1 MFDLKHGNVLGMF
14 QKKLCYRYNHLGVIP
29 FEYIAGVTRDG
40 KFAVSMINQS
50 TQIVLM
56 DEWTN
61 GSLCCEDAKRI
72 LQGYYLF
79 ILLLF
84 SVMTPHCSMFYFR
97 WTGFFV
103 KMVTILDSMCISL
116 SGGILM
122 VPQKHREAS
131 KFIYNSGFYITT
143 NVYPDFGEGLDGQA
157 IKKRLKVFE
166 MKSLKHKD
174 TRVTGK
180 LLFYDKPIYVGSG
193 SSTPTT
199 CNTKS
204 L

>member
-1 MFDLKHGNVLGMF
+1 MFDLKHSNVLSMF

-40 KFAVSMINQS
+40 KFAGSMINQS

-61 GSLCCEDAKRI
+61 NSLRREDAKRI
-72 LQGYYLF
+72 LRGCYLF
-79 ILLLF
+79 ILLSF
-84 SVMTPHCSMFYFR
+84 SVITQHCSMFYFQL
-97 WTGFFV
+97 TVFFV
-103 KMVTILDSMCISL
+103 KMFIILDSMCISL

-131 KFIYNSGFYITT
+131 KLICNSGFYITN
-143 NVYPDFGEGLDGQA
+143 NVPLDFGEGLDGQA

-166 MKSLKHKD
+166 MKSLKHK
-174 TRVTGK
+174 RHQR
-180 LLFYDKPIYVGSG
+180 DK
-193 SSTPTT
+193 
-199 CNTKS
+199 
-204 L
+204 

>member
-1 MFDLKHGNVLGMF
+1 MKFELSSHCKNFIRGTVLF
-14 QKKLCYRYNHLGVIP
+14 SACFRKKLCYCYNNLGVIP
-29 FEYIAGVTRDG
+29 FEYIAGVTHDG
-40 KFAVSMINQS
+40 KFVGSMINQS

-61 GSLCCEDAKRI
+61 DSLCCENAKRI

-84 SVMTPHCSMFYFR
+84 SVTIPPCSALFSVERNFC
-97 WTGFFV
+97 
-103 KMVTILDSMCISL
+103 KDIILDSMCISL

-143 NVYPDFGEGLDGQA
+143 NV
-157 IKKRLKVFE
+157 
-166 MKSLKHKD
+166 
-174 TRVTGK
+174 
-180 LLFYDKPIYVGSG
+180 
-193 SSTPTT
+193 
-199 CNTKS
+199 
-204 L
+204 

>member
-1 MFDLKHGNVLGMF
+1 
-14 QKKLCYRYNHLGVIP
+14 
-29 FEYIAGVTRDG
+29 
-40 KFAVSMINQS
+40 MINQS

-61 GSLCCEDAKRI
+61 DSLCCEDAKRI

-84 SVMTPHCSMFYFR
+84 SVTIPPCSALFSVERNFC
-97 WTGFFV
+97 
-103 KMVTILDSMCISL
+103 KDIILDSMCISL

-143 NVYPDFGEGLDGQA
+143 NVYPNFGEGLDGQA
-157 IKKRLKVFE
+157 MKKCLKVFE
-166 MKSLKHKD
+166 TKSLKHKD
-174 TRVTGK
+174 TSVGK
-180 LLFYDKPIYVGSG
+180 LCFFNNKPMYIGGG

-199 CNTKS
+199 CKTNS

>member
-1 MFDLKHGNVLGMF
+1 MFDLKHGNVLSMF
-14 QKKLCYRYNHLGVIP
+14 QNKLCYLYNHLGVIP
-29 FEYIAGVTRDG
+29 FEYIARVTRDG
-40 KFAVSMINQS
+40 KFAGCMINQS

-61 GSLCCEDAKRI
+61 DSLCCEDAKRI

-84 SVMTPHCSMFYFR
+84 SVITPHCSMFYFR
-97 WTGFFV
+97 LTGFFV
-103 KMVTILDSMCISL
+103 KKVTILDSMCISL
-116 SGGILM
+116 AGGILM
-122 VPQKHREAS
+122 VPQKHGETS

-143 NVYPDFGEGLDGQA
+143 NVYPNFGEGLDGQA

-166 MKSLKHKD
+166 TKSLKPKD
-174 TRVTGK
+174 TSVTGK

>member
-1 MFDLKHGNVLGMF
+1 
-14 QKKLCYRYNHLGVIP
+14 
-29 FEYIAGVTRDG
+29 
-40 KFAVSMINQS
+40 MINQS

-61 GSLCCEDAKRI
+61 DSLCCEDAKRI

-84 SVMTPHCSMFYFR
+84 SVTIPPCSALFSVERNFC
-97 WTGFFV
+97 
-103 KMVTILDSMCISL
+103 KDIILDSMCISL

-143 NVYPDFGEGLDGQA
+143 NVCPDFGEGLDGQA

-166 MKSLKHKD
+166 TKSLKHKD
-174 TRVTGK
+174 TSVTGK
-180 LLFYDKPIYVGSG
+180 LRFFLINQYKFEVDLVHIQHV
-193 SSTPTT
+193 TNFLRQQLTVEHW
-199 CNTKS
+199 
-204 L
+204 